1 MKIMKEHLK
10 KYIAGAVAIIIYLVI
25 IAFLSKTEK
34 APLVETEGREFEKA
48 VVTEVLQDNLQENGV
63 RSGYQRL
70 KVKLTTGENKGKEI
84 EATSA
89 EGNLF
94 GAVCKQGDKVVV
106 ITSISGASSTASIYS
121 INREIPIACFV
132 GIFFLMICIVGGKN
146 GMKSVAAL
154 IFTFISIVYLFMPLL
169 YRGYSPFF
177 AAILVVVLT
186 TIVTMLL
193 IGGTTIK
200 SFSAITGTTAGVLIA
215 GISAAVFGHFAG
227 IDGYNV
233 SDIESLVFV
242 GQNTKIQVGGLLFAG
257 ILIASLGAVMDVAMA
272 VASSMT
278 EIYENNKELEV
289 GKLFRSGM
297 KVGRD
302 AMGTMSNTL
311 ILAFVGGSI
320 TTLVLDYAYDLPYLQ
335 LINSYSIGI
344 EIMQGVAGSMG
355 IIMTVPCV
363 AFITSLLLT
372 QELKK

>member
-10 KYIAGAVAIIIYLVI
+10 KYIAGAIAIIIYLVI

-34 APLVETEGREFEKA
+34 APLVETDGREFEKA
-48 VVTEVLQDNLQENGV
+48 
-63 RSGYQRL
+63 
-70 KVKLTTGENKGKEI
+70 
-84 EATSA
+84 
-89 EGNLF
+89 
-94 GAVCKQGDKVVV
+94 VV

-200 SFSAITGTTAGVLIA
+200 SFSAIIGTTAGVLIA

-344 EIMQGVAGSMG
+344 EIMQGVAGSLG

-372 QELKK
+372 QKLKK